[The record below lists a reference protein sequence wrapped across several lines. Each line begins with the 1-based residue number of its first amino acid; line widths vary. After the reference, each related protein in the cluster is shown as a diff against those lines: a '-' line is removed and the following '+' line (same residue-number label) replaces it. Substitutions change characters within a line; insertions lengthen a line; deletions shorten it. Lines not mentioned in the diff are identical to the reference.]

1 MSEPATAPS
10 LARHHARLLAAV
22 FILFEL
28 LVAGAVVLLLMAPM
42 ARRAADDLA
51 GLMLLSAQTWS
62 ELPPETR
69 TDFEI
74 ELANTHLLM
83 LNQTAEGEVHEEWH
97 GFYLY
102 FLELALEQKTGWM
115 QHLSHSVRDDESWFW
130 ATLPSGNGTLA
141 VGFPE
146 RRVGTHPLRAMLLTL
161 AAGLVLAILAA
172 LGLARKITSPLA
184 RLEQAISQVGL
195 GETPEWLPETGPRE
209 LASLSRRF
217 NQMAH
222 QVQELL
228 VARTTML
235 AGISHDLRT
244 PLARIRLA
252 IALLESQP
260 SPALIA
266 RIEQS
271 IDEMDR
277 LIGDVLSLSREFSA
291 ETISRIDLAELLSQ
305 LAARED
311 ADKVVLSLP
320 DHPVPVMARPLALR
334 RAAANLLD
342 NALRYGGAAPV
353 SLCLEQREQSVC
365 IGILDRGPGI
375 PTNKIDA
382 VFEPFYRLETSRSPE
397 TGGSGLGLAI
407 VRQLAN
413 ANGWRV
419 ELANRTDGGLAAW
432 VCLPAGGAAPPS

>member
-1 MSEPATAPS
+1 VSEPATAPS

-62 ELPPETR
+62 ELPPETQ

-172 LGLARKITSPLA
+172 LGLARK
-184 RLEQAISQVGL
+184 
-195 GETPEWLPETGPRE
+195 
-209 LASLSRRF
+209 
-217 NQMAH
+217 
-222 QVQELL
+222 
-228 VARTTML
+228 
-235 AGISHDLRT
+235 
-244 PLARIRLA
+244 
-252 IALLESQP
+252 
-260 SPALIA
+260 SPARWPGWNRPFRKSDWGKHPSGCRKPA
-266 RIEQS
+266 RANWP
-271 IDEMDR
+271 R
-277 LIGDVLSLSREFSA
+277 CR
-291 ETISRIDLAELLSQ
+291 
-305 LAARED
+305 D
-311 ADKVVLSLP
+311 ASTRWRTK
-320 DHPVPVMARPLALR
+320 
-334 RAAANLLD
+334 
-342 NALRYGGAAPV
+342 
-353 SLCLEQREQSVC
+353 C
-365 IGILDRGPGI
+365 
-375 PTNKIDA
+375 
-382 VFEPFYRLETSRSPE
+382 RSF
-397 TGGSGLGLAI
+397 
-407 VRQLAN
+407 
-413 ANGWRV
+413 
-419 ELANRTDGGLAAW
+419 
-432 VCLPAGGAAPPS
+432 

>member
-10 LARHHARLLAAV
+10 LARHHARLLAVV

-28 LVAGAVVLLLMAPM
+28 LVAGAVVMLLMAPM

-74 ELANTHLLM
+74 ELANTHM
-83 LNQTAEGEVHEEWH
+83 LTINQTAEGEVHEEWH

-102 FLELALEQKTGWM
+102 FLELALEKKTGWK

-130 ATLPSGNGTLA
+130 ATLPSGNSTLA

-146 RRVGTHPLRAMLLTL
+146 RLVGTHPLWAMLLTL
-161 AAGLVLAILAA
+161 AVGLILAILAA

-184 RLEQAISQVGL
+184 KLEQAISQVGS

-209 LASLSRRF
+209 LASLSKRF
-217 NQMAH
+217 NQMAQ

-252 IALLESQP
+252 VALLESKP
-260 SPALIA
+260 TPALIA

-277 LIGDVLSLSREFSA
+277 LIGDVLSLSREFSSEA
-291 ETISRIDLAELLSQ
+291 ISRIDLAEFLAQ

-311 ADKVVLSLP
+311 AGKMVLSLP
-320 DHPVPVMARPLALR
+320 DHPVPVMVRPLALR
-334 RAAANLLD
+334 RVATNLLE
-342 NALRYGGAAPV
+342 NALRYGGAEPV
-353 SLCLEQREQSVC
+353 LLCLDQREQTVC

-382 VFEPFYRLETSRSPE
+382 VFEPFYRLENSRSPE

-407 VRQLAN
+407 VHQLAN

-419 ELANRTDGGLAAW
+419 ELSNRTAGGLAAW
-432 VCLPAGGAAPPS
+432 VCLPASGVATPS

>member
-1 MSEPATAPS
+1 
-10 LARHHARLLAAV
+10 
-22 FILFEL
+22 
-28 LVAGAVVLLLMAPM
+28 
-42 ARRAADDLA
+42 
-51 GLMLLSAQTWS
+51 
-62 ELPPETR
+62 
-69 TDFEI
+69 
-74 ELANTHLLM
+74 
-83 LNQTAEGEVHEEWH
+83 
-97 GFYLY
+97 
-102 FLELALEQKTGWM
+102 
-115 QHLSHSVRDDESWFW
+115 
-130 ATLPSGNGTLA
+130 
-141 VGFPE
+141 
-146 RRVGTHPLRAMLLTL
+146 
-161 AAGLVLAILAA
+161 
-172 LGLARKITSPLA
+172 
-184 RLEQAISQVGL
+184 
-195 GETPEWLPETGPRE
+195 
-209 LASLSRRF
+209 
-217 NQMAH
+217 
-222 QVQELL
+222 
-228 VARTTML
+228 ML